1 MEIMEIIKDKERKPI
16 PEISKN
22 KINNIL
28 KEIQNN
34 NEVNPLHI
42 YELYQILEE
51 IEQNCEKT
59 SIISDLFTEDIIY
72 FFRTLILQEKFVRNI
87 IIKII
92 RLNIQIYPFF
102 TSKLLKCLYPIV
114 ICKIFEEYKKS
125 TFEERYECFKL
136 IYAWLK
142 YSNNNFPLIFC
153 QAIASLSRVDDLFK
167 KGCIEFIRNLCVI
180 RPDLCSTIGGFR
192 ILINNLIDINY
203 NYEDVSDN
211 ILYSILYVINSPKKR
226 KYFNGFNDLYKIFS
240 VFSKS
245 DFCDNMY
252 TNDKS
257 SSGNNINDKQA
268 IEKEE
273 EKNKL
278 NSQLQIS
285 KKLIKKML
293 RTWPGFSLIMG
304 DYMSIGSLIQ
314 SLNIDVNN
322 IVKKAILQ
330 LFKEILEDGHNYIDN
345 FIIISSKT
353 KDEFYA
359 NKIYFA
365 YILQSLQENNLFE
378 NLIKFIEEDINNIN
392 CDYAYKLALKFNIL
406 YSKLSNNEQQIPFLL
421 EPQKNLQD
429 FNKGVNFEIYSNQN
443 NNGFNSELIQN
454 SYNELDEDL
463 TNIKLKLMHLLD
475 HTFYHFNCKDNS
487 TININYIST
496 EIIMAIQSCL
506 YYQNIKKYDNQYY
519 IDSCKKELFSKD
531 EDSYN
536 QILKNSKIL
545 DSKEFSNFEWKY
557 IEILL
562 DIIETRKEL
571 VNELH
576 KNKFFKK
583 ILFNLMPSKELLVNQ
598 PWSSNNFIYISICN
612 KMFKFL
618 ANYNEFLNI
627 LDSLP
632 EDYIIKKGIT
642 WLEDVIQNLNNIL
655 PQNPPNNQNNQNRN
669 KEKPFELKKL
679 YQSLSRSTF
688 SFIGIL
694 SQTTKG
700 DEYLK
705 KKNFYNLLDRFIT
718 KSNKYDYILAT
729 IIDNLNFNSKNVSN
743 WIIKLIKEGG
753 SIKIKRYIFDHI
765 RCLLK
770 YGKDIKIYIEM
781 MIDYMGNE
789 NKENFECNEIIID
802 ILKILISEGLCTDS
816 FYKNKTLIEKAKK
829 IDKSLIYIL
838 MRNSKSF
845 EFMSDYIE
853 NELKNIDIDTI
864 IEEYSKELIKD
875 EKELFINKDISE
887 KKYYLKINLPKTENM
902 YNIYEE
908 FYFLKQLPFNIWISI
923 INSKSLDKKEDMIL
937 ITLMEYHIKNNIE
950 LCGIPTENN
959 DIIFIP
965 KKQNISIKIALG
977 KFFVDNKSCNS
988 IDENNLTDFVF
999 DTNDMYEL
1007 IKELDNKNDNN
1018 IEQKKEYII
1027 SKNGSYIYFK
1037 RYQNSFK
1044 LIKVI
1049 IKIKINPETVKGVQT
1064 PINIITELNNN
1075 KNGYE
1080 KIVKYKIIEQLFTYI
1095 DPNLIDSKNTQI
1107 KSVLWILA
1115 KLLIKENFG
1124 EMLEKN
1130 YQIIKKIIEFNQG
1143 CDDFAMKGT
1152 IIYILCYISQNKNLR
1167 NIIESFN
1174 YRYFFN
1180 TDICYPNSN
1189 REIYIDN
1196 KTNFINKKINDEVD
1210 KISKLIKLPGSSE
1223 EIYNNISNLINNIS
1237 FKSAITEL
1245 EDTYKNNPQKF
1256 FEINLFMKIYVVL
1269 SKYKFKPSARKSILN
1284 YMDKAIN
1291 SNDFAQEIFNKL
1303 KEVCHDA
1310 LTSHEFDS

>member
-102 TSKLLKCLYPIV
+102 TSKLLKSLYPIV

-718 KSNKYDYILAT
+718 KSNKYDYILTT

-781 MIDYMGNE
+781 MIDYLDSE
-789 NKENFECNEIIID
+789 NKENIECNEIIID

-816 FYKNKTLIEKAKK
+816 FYKNK
-829 IDKSLIYIL
+829 
-838 MRNSKSF
+838 
-845 EFMSDYIE
+845 
-853 NELKNIDIDTI
+853 
-864 IEEYSKELIKD
+864 
-875 EKELFINKDISE
+875 
-887 KKYYLKINLPKTENM
+887 
-902 YNIYEE
+902 
-908 FYFLKQLPFNIWISI
+908 
-923 INSKSLDKKEDMIL
+923 
-937 ITLMEYHIKNNIE
+937 
-950 LCGIPTENN
+950 
-959 DIIFIP
+959 
-965 KKQNISIKIALG
+965 
-977 KFFVDNKSCNS
+977 
-988 IDENNLTDFVF
+988 
-999 DTNDMYEL
+999 
-1007 IKELDNKNDNN
+1007 
-1018 IEQKKEYII
+1018 
-1027 SKNGSYIYFK
+1027 
-1037 RYQNSFK
+1037 
-1044 LIKVI
+1044 
-1049 IKIKINPETVKGVQT
+1049 
-1064 PINIITELNNN
+1064 
-1075 KNGYE
+1075 
-1080 KIVKYKIIEQLFTYI
+1080 
-1095 DPNLIDSKNTQI
+1095 
-1107 KSVLWILA
+1107 
-1115 KLLIKENFG
+1115 
-1124 EMLEKN
+1124 
-1130 YQIIKKIIEFNQG
+1130 
-1143 CDDFAMKGT
+1143 
-1152 IIYILCYISQNKNLR
+1152 
-1167 NIIESFN
+1167 
-1174 YRYFFN
+1174 
-1180 TDICYPNSN
+1180 
-1189 REIYIDN
+1189 
-1196 KTNFINKKINDEVD
+1196 
-1210 KISKLIKLPGSSE
+1210 
-1223 EIYNNISNLINNIS
+1223 
-1237 FKSAITEL
+1237 
-1245 EDTYKNNPQKF
+1245 
-1256 FEINLFMKIYVVL
+1256 
-1269 SKYKFKPSARKSILN
+1269 
-1284 YMDKAIN
+1284 
-1291 SNDFAQEIFNKL
+1291 
-1303 KEVCHDA
+1303 
-1310 LTSHEFDS
+1310 